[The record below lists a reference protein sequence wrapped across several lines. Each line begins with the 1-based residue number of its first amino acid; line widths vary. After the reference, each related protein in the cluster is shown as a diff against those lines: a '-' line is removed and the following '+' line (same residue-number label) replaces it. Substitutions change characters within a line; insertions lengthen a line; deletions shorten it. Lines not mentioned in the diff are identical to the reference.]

1 MAKSVRTEFLPTHLH
16 SKEYAP
22 NLPTHLHYALRFP
35 GELRTARGNPLTFNW
50 QTDKSEPVARL
61 RGPRARQ
68 HADGGMPPGYVREG
82 FLAVQHA
89 LADQFLRMHSSDATG
104 MPARMLVQR
113 WPYPPFQLDS
123 LLDNLESLMALIVLL
138 SFIYPCINTVR
149 VIGTEKERQLKE
161 AMQIMGMPGWLHW
174 VGWFVRSMLY
184 MAVSVTLMVVMITV
198 RWTGDSVAVLTHTDW
213 TVLWVYL
220 MVYAISAVT
229 FCFMMSTF
237 FAKANLAAAVSGLV
251 WFTLYLVY
259 MFVQPDAMELWLM
272 LLLSALFA
280 NTGMAFGFLI
290 MLR

>member
-1 MAKSVRTEFLPTHLH
+1 
-16 SKEYAP
+16 
-22 NLPTHLHYALRFP
+22 
-35 GELRTARGNPLTFNW
+35 
-50 QTDKSEPVARL
+50 
-61 RGPRARQ
+61 
-68 HADGGMPPGYVREG
+68 MPPGYVREG

-123 LLDNLESLMALIVLL
+123 LLDNLEALMALVVLL

-259 MFVQPDAMELWLM
+259 LFVQPDAMELWLM